1 MSISWYFIMT
11 NILITRET
19 NTLMEGKGERG
30 GEGEGE
36 REGEVGKVT
45 YANNIDLLLLNLLLP

>member
-11 NILITRET
+11 NVLITREA
-19 NTLMEGKGERG
+19 NTLIEGEGERG
-30 GEGEGE
+30 RERE